1 MPADCPA
8 GMIAKNKTQPTH
20 PGLQAARQIHP
31 EDLVVG
37 DDIAI
42 TEVSYQYGTFAWCAL
57 DSFKYPADE
66 VITLTYRATD
76 DHFPQKIVSIC
87 LPFLLCEQVNGK
99 HVIHDVRA
107 LQLTRL
113 ESGFAQLARD
123 AYRADKESKSNKK
136 AKKKIKRKKD
146 KKQR

>member
-1 MPADCPA
+1 
-8 GMIAKNKTQPTH
+8 MIAKNKTQPTH

-57 DSFKYPADE
+57 DSSADE

-113 ESGFAQLARD
+113 ESPTEPTRNQRVT
-123 AYRADKESKSNKK
+123 RRQR
-136 AKKKIKRKKD
+136 KR
-146 KKQR
+146 

>member
-1 MPADCPA
+1 
-8 GMIAKNKTQPTH
+8 MIAKNTTELSQS
-20 PGLQAARQIHP
+20 GLKSARRIHP

-57 DSFKYPADE
+57 DTFKYPADE

-87 LPFLLCEQVNGK
+87 LPFLLCELVDGK
-99 HVIHDVRA
+99 HMIHDVRT
-107 LQLTRL
+107 LQLARL
-113 ESGFAQLARD
+113 ESGFASAARH
-123 AYRADKESKSNKK
+123 AYRADKELAIGEKT
-136 AKKKIKRKKD
+136 KKKKKRKKGK